1 MKVKVK
7 EGMGREEKE
16 NVKESDGD
24 TAEEVE
30 ITIED

>member
-1 MKVKVK
+1 MKVK

-24 TAEEVE
+24 TAEEIEV
-30 ITIED
+30 TI